1 MSLPRFVL
9 FVTIC
14 LTSLPAFGQGLISIG
29 FGGTVVRWDVSDDSI
44 IYSTLGPSSGFA
56 SLGRTSDDREMRPC

>member
-14 LTSLPAFGQGLISIG
+14 LTSLPAFGQELISIG
-29 FGGTVVRWDVSDDSI
+29 FGGTVVRW
-44 IYSTLGPSSGFA
+44 GMC
-56 SLGRTSDDREMRPC
+56 RTIA